1 MLITQDGLESDTA
14 YFVKISNEL
23 GVKYYPG
30 DFQIPRNPLQATN
43 SYAPRQVQ
51 LALKMIF

>member
-1 MLITQDGLESDTA
+1 VLITQDGLESDTA